1 MTQAVDAKR
10 VLEAERAA
18 LCDTLERIGPAAPTL
33 CEGWT
38 TADLAAHLVVRE
50 RNPLA
55 APGIVFG
62 GPFASYTTSAMEKEK
77 AKGYDVLLATLRAGP
92 PGYMKSTMAAVNVNE
107 NWVHHE
113 DVRRANGEGPRPEDP
128 EIAAVLT
135 GVTKRTAKFGTR
147 RIKPCG
153 LALELPDPLDQMIIV
168 RAGSPT
174 AVMHGAIGECV
185 LFLAGRRDAAV
196 VTLEGDPHAI
206 ETLRTAKL
214 GI

>member
-1 MTQAVDAKR
+1 MSAAVDAKR

-18 LCDTLERIGPAAPTL
+18 LCDTLERVGPDAPTL

-55 APGIVFG
+55 APGIVVG
-62 GPFASYTTSAMEKEK
+62 GPFASYTTSAMQKEK
-77 AKGYDVLLATLRAGP
+77 AKGYDVLLATLRSGP
-92 PGYMKSTMAAVNVNE
+92 PGYVKSTMAAVNVNE

-113 DVRRANGEGPRPEDP
+113 DVRRANGDAPRPEDP
-128 EIAAVLT
+128 DTAAVLT
-135 GVTKRTAKFGTR
+135 GVIKRTAKFGTR

-153 LALELPDPLDQMIIV
+153 LALELPDEMIIV

-174 AVMHGAIGECV
+174 VVLHGAIGECA
-185 LFLAGRRDAAV
+185 LYLAGRRDAAV
-196 VTLEGDPHAI
+196 VTLEGDPDAI
-206 ETLRTAKL
+206 TTLQTAKL

>member
-1 MTQAVDAKR
+1 VTGADAKR
-10 VLEAERAA
+10 VLEGERAA
-18 LCDTLERIGPAAPTL
+18 LCDTLERLGPDAPTL

-55 APGIVFG
+55 GPGIVFG
-62 GPFASYTTSAMEKEK
+62 GPFASYTASAMEKEK
-77 AKGYDVLLATLRAGP
+77 AKGYEVLLATLRGGP
-92 PGYMKSTMAAVNVNE
+92 PGYMKSTMAALNVNE

-113 DVRRANGEGPRPEDP
+113 DARRANGDAPRPEDP
-128 EIAAVLT
+128 DTAAVLA
-135 GVTKRTAKFGTR
+135 GVVRRTAKFGTR

-153 LALELPDPLDQMIIV
+153 LALELPDEMIIV
-168 RAGSPT
+168 RAGHPT

-185 LFLAGRRDAAV
+185 LYLAGRRGAAV
-196 VTLEGDPHAI
+196 VTLEGDPDAI
-206 ETLRTAKL
+206 QTLQTAKL

>member
-1 MTQAVDAKR
+1 MTPAVDAKR
-10 VLEAERAA
+10 VLEGERAA
-18 LCDTLERIGPAAPTL
+18 LCDTLDRVGPDAPTW

-55 APGIVFG
+55 GPGIVLG
-62 GPFASYTTSAMEKEK
+62 GPFASYTASAMEKEK

-113 DVRRANGEGPRPEDP
+113 DVRRANGAGPRPEDP
-128 EIAAVLT
+128 DVATVLT
-135 GVTKRTAKFGTR
+135 GVIKRTAKFGTR

-153 LALELPDPLDQMIIV
+153 LALELPSPLDQMIIV

>member
-1 MTQAVDAKR
+1 VSPGPDAKR

-18 LCDTLERIGPAAPTL
+18 LCDTLERLGPDAPTL

-50 RNPLA
+50 RKPLT
-55 APGIVFG
+55 APGIVLG

-77 AKGYDVLLATLRAGP
+77 AKGYAVLLATLRGGP
-92 PGYMKSTMAAVNVNE
+92 PGFMKSTMAGVNVNE

-113 DVRRANGEGPRPEDP
+113 DVRRANGDAPRPEDP
-128 EIAAVLT
+128 DTAAILA
-135 GVTKRTAKFGTR
+135 GVIKRTGKFGTR

-153 LALELPDPLDQMIIV
+153 LALDLPDEMIIL
-168 RAGSPT
+168 RAGHPT

-185 LFLAGRRDAAV
+185 LYLAGRRDAAV
-196 VTLEGDPHAI
+196 VTLDGDPAAI
-206 ETLRTAKL
+206 ETLRTVKL

>member
-1 MTQAVDAKR
+1 VTPPVDATR

-18 LCDTLERIGPAAPTL
+18 LCDTLGRVGPAAPTL

-62 GPFASYTTSAMEKEK
+62 GPFASYTASAMEREK
-77 AKGYDVLLATLRAGP
+77 AKGYGVLLATLRGGP
-92 PGYMKSTMAAVNVNE
+92 PGYMKSMMAAVNVNE

-113 DVRRANGEGPRPEDP
+113 DVRRANGDGPRSEDP
-128 EIAAVLT
+128 DVASVLT
-135 GVTKRTAKFGTR
+135 GVIKRTAKFGTR

-153 LALELPDPLDQMIIV
+153 LALELPDEMIIV

-185 LFLAGRRDAAV
+185 LFLAGRREAALV
-196 VTLEGDPHAI
+196 ALEGDSRAV

>member
-1 MTQAVDAKR
+1 VTPAVDATR

-18 LCDTLERIGPAAPTL
+18 LCDTLERLGPDAPTL

-62 GPFASYTTSAMEKEK
+62 GPFASYTASAMEREK
-77 AKGYDVLLATLRAGP
+77 AKGYDVLLATLRGGP
-92 PGYMKSTMAAVNVNE
+92 PGSMKSLMAGVNVNE

-113 DVRRANGEGPRPEDP
+113 DARRANGDAPRPDDP
-128 EIAAVLT
+128 DVAAVLT
-135 GVTKRTAKFGTR
+135 RMLKRTAKFGTR

-153 LALELPDPLDQMIIV
+153 LALELADEMIIV

-185 LFLAGRRDAAV
+185 LFLAGRREAAL

-206 ETLRTAKL
+206 ETLRTARL

>member
-1 MTQAVDAKR
+1 VTPPVDATR

-18 LCDTLERIGPAAPTL
+18 LCDTLERVGPAAPTL

-62 GPFASYTTSAMEKEK
+62 GPFASYTASAMEREK
-77 AKGYDVLLATLRAGP
+77 AKGYGVLLATLRGGP
-92 PGYMKSTMAAVNVNE
+92 PGYMKSMMAAVNVNE

-113 DVRRANGEGPRPEDP
+113 DVRRANGDGPRSEDP
-128 EIAAVLT
+128 DVASVLT
-135 GVTKRTAKFGTR
+135 GVIKRTAKFGTR

-153 LALELPDPLDQMIIV
+153 LALELPDEMIIV

-185 LFLAGRRDAAV
+185 LFLAGRREAALV
-196 VTLEGDPHAI
+196 ALEGDSRAV

>member
-1 MTQAVDAKR
+1 MTPAVDAKR

-18 LCDTLERIGPAAPTL
+18 LCDTLERLGPDAPTL

-55 APGIVFG
+55 APGVVFG

-77 AKGYDVLLATLRAGP
+77 AQGYDVLLATLRAGP
-92 PGYMKSTMAAVNVNE
+92 PRYMKSTMAAVNVNE

-113 DVRRANGEGPRPEDP
+113 DVRRANGDGPRPEDP

-135 GVTKRTAKFGTR
+135 GVIKRTAKFGTR

-153 LALELPDPLDQMIIV
+153 LALELPGEMIIV

>member
-1 MTQAVDAKR
+1 MTPAVDPTR

-18 LCDTLERIGPAAPTL
+18 LCDTLERLGPDAPTL

-62 GPFASYTTSAMEKEK
+62 GPFASYTASAMEREK
-77 AKGYDVLLATLRAGP
+77 AKGYDVLLATLRGGP
-92 PGYMKSTMAAVNVNE
+92 PGFMKSMMAALNVNE

-113 DVRRANGEGPRPEDP
+113 DARRANGDGPRPEDP
-128 EIAAVLT
+128 EVAAVLT
-135 GVTKRTAKFGTR
+135 SVIKRTAKFGTR

-153 LALELPDPLDQMIIV
+153 LALELADEMIIV

-185 LFLAGRRDAAV
+185 LFLAGRREAAL
-196 VTLEGDPHAI
+196 VTLEGDPHAV